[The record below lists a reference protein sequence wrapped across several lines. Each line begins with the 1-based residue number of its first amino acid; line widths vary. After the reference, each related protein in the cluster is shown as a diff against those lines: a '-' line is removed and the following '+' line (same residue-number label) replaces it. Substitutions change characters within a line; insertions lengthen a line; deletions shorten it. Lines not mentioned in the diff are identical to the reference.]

1 MEGTAHRRAGPGE
14 LVAYALPPGFHWLDI
29 LDAHLRSGA
38 SFLPVDVRLSD
49 AEQRRL
55 IEKAR
60 PSVVVTPQEETLY
73 PDAASID
80 PDHAWAVVATS
91 GTAGEPRLAQLSRA
105 AVGSAVAASLDT
117 LGASAYDPWV
127 ACLTPA
133 HIGGLLVY
141 LRGVVTGSHITVLER
156 FEPGALLAEAPTG
169 AHVALV
175 PQMLER
181 LVRGGADLGGLG
193 EILVGGE
200 RVDPHVRDAAVRMGG
215 KIVNTYG
222 STETCGGVVY
232 DGIPFEHTSVRID
245 RPKSGAEA
253 GVVEILGPT
262 LMDAYRH
269 DPAATAAVFT
279 NDGWL
284 RTGDVGSIGPEGH
297 LRIAGRADE
306 AIRTGGETVWPLEV
320 ETVLETHP
328 KVADVAVTG
337 ESDPEWG
344 EHVAAWV
351 VPVRPDNPP
360 SLEELREHCRED
372 LARFKAPRALH
383 VVTTLPRTAGGKVRR
398 SALRE
403 TPPHG

>member
-38 SFLPVDVRLSD
+38 SFLPIDVRLSE

-60 PSVVVTPQEETLY
+60 PSMVVRPGEEVLL
-73 PDAASID
+73 PDAAPID
-80 PDHAWAVVATS
+80 PDRAWAVVATS

-105 AVGSAVAASLDT
+105 AVGSAVAASLDA
-117 LGASAYDPWV
+117 LGISAYDPWV

-156 FEPGALLAEAPTG
+156 FEPGALLAEAPRG

-175 PQMLER
+175 PALLER

-193 EILVGGE
+193 EILVGGA
-200 RVDPHVRDAAVRMGG
+200 RVDPLVRDAAVRLGG
-215 KIVNTYG
+215 RIVNTYG

-245 RPKSGAEA
+245 RPRPGAP
-253 GVVEILGPT
+253 GIVEINGPT
-262 LMDAYRH
+262 QMDGYRH
-269 DPAATAAVFT
+269 DPAATAAAFT
-279 NDGWL
+279 PDGWL

-306 AIRTGGETVWPLEV
+306 AIRTGAETVWPLEV
-320 ETVLETHP
+320 EAVLGTHS

-337 ESDPEWG
+337 EPDPEWG

-351 VPVRPDNPP
+351 VPAKPGDPP
-360 SLEELREHCRED
+360 TLDELREHCRD
-372 LARFKAPRALH
+372 GLARFKAPRALH
-383 VVTTLPRTAGGKVRR
+383 LVTTLPRTAGGKVRR
-398 SALRE
+398 GALTDPSRDV
-403 TPPHG
+403 